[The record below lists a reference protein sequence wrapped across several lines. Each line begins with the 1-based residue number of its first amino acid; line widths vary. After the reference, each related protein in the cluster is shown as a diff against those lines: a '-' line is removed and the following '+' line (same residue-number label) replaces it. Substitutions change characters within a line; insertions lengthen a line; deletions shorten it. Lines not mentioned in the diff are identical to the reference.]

1 MASPTVYI
9 GGNVDNLEPPVVPEN
24 DMARVEEVDT
34 DSLLFGEDWLAYVD
48 SLPGAII
55 NRTVKEIKSRINDP
69 NW

>member
-24 DMARVEEVDT
+24 DMARVAEVDT
-34 DSLLFGEDWLAYVD
+34 DSLLFGKAWLAYVD
-48 SLPGAII
+48 SLPGVII
-55 NRTVKEIKSRINDP
+55 DETVKKIKSRINDP